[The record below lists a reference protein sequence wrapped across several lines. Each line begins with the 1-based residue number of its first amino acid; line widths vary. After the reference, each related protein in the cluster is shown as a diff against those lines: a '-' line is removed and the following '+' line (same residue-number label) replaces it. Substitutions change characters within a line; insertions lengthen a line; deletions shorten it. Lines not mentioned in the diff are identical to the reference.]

1 MIIKLQTHCLQYFN
15 NQLSQEDLFMNTRPG
30 IITKLILFI
39 LIFFRLGSSFGYIA
53 TLEIPVISNLSF
65 LEKSRIFL

>member
-1 MIIKLQTHCLQYFN
+1 
-15 NQLSQEDLFMNTRPG
+15 MNTRPG

-65 LEKSRIFL
+65 LKKSRIFL